1 MDITSILGL
10 IVGIVLVIIVGI
22 QPANLINFYD
32 PASIAIV
39 VGGTVAA
46 VIASFPFS
54 MLKEMGKH
62 IKILFQGKKY
72 DTGKLINTLV
82 EMAQIARKNGLLALE
97 EQANSQKDVFFQRGI
112 MMIVDA
118 TSPEDVQAALENE
131 LDMMEQRH
139 DAAAGIYEKAAAYA
153 PAFGMIGTLVG
164 LVNMLKTLNDD
175 TGAGDVGPYMATAL
189 ITTFYGCLLAN
200 LLFMPIAKKLRV
212 RNEEELLYKQ
222 IMIEGILAIQSGDN
236 PKFLKERLTAYLT
249 LKQRKKILGEAEK
262 AQKQE
267 E

>member
-82 EMAQIARKNGLLALE
+82 EMAQIARK
-97 EQANSQKDVFFQRGI
+97 
-112 MMIVDA
+112 M
-118 TSPEDVQAALENE
+118 
-131 LDMMEQRH
+131 
-139 DAAAGIYEKAAAYA
+139 AYW
-153 PAFGMIGTLVG
+153 P
-164 LVNMLKTLNDD
+164 LKNR
-175 TGAGDVGPYMATAL
+175 
-189 ITTFYGCLLAN
+189 
-200 LLFMPIAKKLRV
+200 PIAR
-212 RNEEELLYKQ
+212 R
-222 IMIEGILAIQSGDN
+222 MFSFSGG
-236 PKFLKERLTAYLT
+236 L
-249 LKQRKKILGEAEK
+249 
-262 AQKQE
+262 
-267 E
+267 